1 MDDMEARMRRV
12 EEAVIKLNHF
22 TETFPRLMEEKIGT
36 NRKLL
41 YFILTAVVGGA
52 IAVLYSVAQAN

>member
-1 MDDMEARMRRV
+1 MDDMEARMRRL

-22 TETFPRLMEEKIGT
+22 TETFPVLMEEKISI

-41 YFILTAVVGGA
+41 YFILTTVVGGA
-52 IAVLYSVAQAN
+52 IATLWSLAQSH

>member
-1 MDDMEARMRRV
+1 MRRL

-22 TETFPRLMEEKIGT
+22 TETFPVLMEEKISI

-41 YFILTAVVGGA
+41 YFILTTVVGGA
-52 IAVLYSVAQAN
+52 IATLWSLAQSH